1 MKVEKMLSDIPC
13 LIQNRNRFNKIF
25 GGFLMRSAVE
35 LAWANGYV
43 YWYMNEHSSLP
54 YKVSFII

>member
-1 MKVEKMLSDIPC
+1 MLSDIPC